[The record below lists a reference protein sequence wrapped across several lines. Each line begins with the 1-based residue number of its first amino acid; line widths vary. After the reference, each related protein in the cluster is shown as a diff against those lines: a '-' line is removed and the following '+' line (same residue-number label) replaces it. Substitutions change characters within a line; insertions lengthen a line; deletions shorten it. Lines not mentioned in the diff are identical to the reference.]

1 MERQSVRDLVV
12 VLPGIM
18 GSRLS
23 KDGHEVWGLSGS
35 ALRRGIRTFGGS
47 VRQLTLP
54 QDLGDE
60 HPGDGVEAT
69 GPMRDVHG
77 LPGMSPLISG
87 YTDLL
92 DWLERNFTLDREDS
106 QGTPNL
112 IAFGYDWR
120 LSCRYNA
127 ERLRVTVD
135 QALGRWRTSR
145 PERADA
151 EVVLICHSMGGLVA
165 RHYAECLGGAEVV
178 RRIITLGTP
187 HRGSLDALQSLVH
200 GIPGL
205 SGFAR
210 SLPSL
215 HQLLPDYA
223 CLVDG
228 SRGLLR
234 VDEMPALPG
243 VDPKLLA
250 DAAEF
255 HARIRAGSGG
265 YELSPV
271 TGVLQPTLTTGSYS
285 AGSVLGLE
293 TIDASDEGGDGRV
306 PRLSS
311 CPDGFSPAFTPSEQH
326 GSLQNNP
333 GVRDAIWGW
342 LAPPPLPHRAP
353 EDQVRLGIRTD
364 EYLPAGAACRVE
376 AVVPETFR
384 DWDALALRAELSP
397 VDGGAG
403 RPLARTLGNRGE
415 GRYATEF
422 PPPAPGLY
430 RLTVRPVSEARASGV
445 TAYVLSGG
453 TGDE

>member
-1 MERQSVRDLVV
+1 M

-18 GSRLS
+18 GSRLG

-92 DWLERNFTLDREDS
+92 DWLERSFTLDREDA

-112 IAFGYDWR
+112 VAFGYDWR
-120 LSCRYNA
+120 LSCRYSA

-135 QALGRWRTSR
+135 RALGRWRASR
-145 PERADA
+145 PERAEA

-165 RHYAECLGGAEVV
+165 RYYAECLGGAEVV

-200 GIPGL
+200 GVPGL

-228 SRGLLR
+228 GRGLLR
-234 VDEMPALPG
+234 VDEMPGLPG

-255 HARIRAGSGG
+255 HARIRAGGGG
-265 YELSPV
+265 YELMPV
-271 TGVLQPTLTTGSYS
+271 TGVLQPTLTTGTYS

-293 TIDASDEGGDGRV
+293 TIGASDEGGDGRV

-342 LAPPPLPHRAP
+342 LASQPRSHRAP
-353 EDQVRLGIRTD
+353 EDQVRFGIRAD
-364 EYLPAGAACRVE
+364 EYPSAGAGCRVE

-403 RPLARTLGNRGE
+403 RPLQRTLGNRGE

-422 PPPAPGLY
+422 PPSAPGLY
-430 RLTVRPVSEARASGV
+430 RLTVRPASAREAQSL
-445 TAYVLSGG
+445 TAHVLVGAAD
-453 TGDE
+453 DE